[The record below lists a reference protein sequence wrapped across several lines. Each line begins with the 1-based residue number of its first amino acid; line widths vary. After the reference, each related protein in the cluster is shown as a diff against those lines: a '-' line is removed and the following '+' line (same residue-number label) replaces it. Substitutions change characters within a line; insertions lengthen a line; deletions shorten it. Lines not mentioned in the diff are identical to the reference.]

1 MKCLVYGINILEV
14 VQSALITE
22 LEFRKLV
29 TSFGDVQAFNRVE
42 TAWLIPTLTAI
53 GELSRTEQ
61 ERLIS
66 NIPPRYIL
74 CPRILCASDQNVGT
88 IKESCGSSYCCK
100 FSKEVDYI

>member
-22 LEFRKLV
+22 LGFRKLV
-29 TSFGDVQAFNRVE
+29 TGFGDVQVFNRIE

-53 GELSRTEQ
+53 GDLSRTEH
-61 ERLIS
+61 EWLRS

-74 CPRILCASDQNVGT
+74 CPGILCASDQNVGT
-88 IKESCGSSYCCK
+88 IEESCGSNSYCK
-100 FSKEVDYI
+100 FSKEVSYI